1 MENLYRFK
9 EKKAIVTGSGSGIGR
24 GIALRL
30 AKEGAYVAV
39 HDRNLDGAK
48 ETVKQIKEA
57 GGKAAAYQVD
67 VSDAKNVREIVDKT
81 VENLGKIDFLVCNAG
96 VNRYKEFFDFTDDD
110 WDFVIRVNLTGVWN
124 YCRYVSE
131 IMAKTGGGA
140 IVNTSSMGS
149 FSSSYMRVPY
159 MSSKGG
165 VKMMTQALAQDL
177 AEYHI
182 RVNAVA
188 PGSIETEMTKPDIER
203 PGVNSRAMVAAMAPL
218 RRYGKPEDIA
228 AAAAFLLSTDAEYI
242 TGETLVVD
250 GGISAGNM
258 VGLPILPVPK
268 PGYEVPWLDDFD
280 YVKEYKEFLEWKNN
294 K

>member
-1 MENLYRFK
+1 MEKLYRF
-9 EKKAIVTGSGSGIGR
+9 ENKKAIVTGGGSGIGR

-30 AKEGAYVAV
+30 AEEGAMVSV
-39 HDRNLDGAK
+39 HDINIEGAE
-48 ETVKQIKEA
+48 ETVRRIKSN
-57 GGKAAAYQVD
+57 GGQAKAYKVD
-67 VSDAKNVREIVDKT
+67 VSDAETVRAT
-81 VENLGKIDFLVCNAG
+81 VNKSKEEMGRIDFLACNAG

-110 WDFVIRVNLTGVWN
+110 WNLVIGTNLTGVWN
-124 YCRYVSE
+124 YCRCVSE
-131 IMAKTGGGA
+131 IMAKQGGGA

-159 MSSKGG
+159 MTSKGG
-165 VKMMTQALAQDL
+165 VKMMTQAMAQDL
-177 AEYHI
+177 AEYGI

-188 PGSIETEMTKPDIER
+188 PGSIETEMTKPDVDR

-228 AAAAFLLSTDAEYI
+228 AAAAFLFSSDASYI
-242 TGETLVVD
+242 TGETIVID

-268 PGYEVPWLDDFD
+268 KGYDVPWLDDFN
-280 YVKEYKEFLEWKNN
+280 YVKEYKAFLKSQ